1 MPQPPKPLNPTGSV
15 RERFGAHL
23 RHWRMVRGLSQTRLG
38 ALVHVSGNQIGK
50 IEKGERICR
59 LPLARLLDA
68 ALDTGGILEW
78 MCPYVEAEAD
88 NGRRDAYKTE
98 NGTDSGRM
106 SVPEAVMLS
115 LDDDT
120 LSDNWSDVRRRS
132 FLTIGG
138 ATAIAASPF
147 SHLLAPTEPAQ
158 LPDVVR
164 LQDIEQIQDA
174 ANVVS
179 GWDNAYGG
187 GGIVRQVATAQL
199 KWASALL
206 ECRCPEKI
214 RPQLFAAAARLGMV
228 VGATDFDAY
237 AHDDARRVFAFAAAC
252 AEEAGEWHLR
262 AKIYSFRARQAI
274 WLGDGDTGLTHAE
287 LGLARSDR
295 LTATEHAMLHTAR
308 ARAYA
313 KLGDTEAALKAIGQ
327 ADDAFARRDPAVD
340 PSWMAYYDEAQHQG
354 DTGHALYDLAL
365 GGHHQPTAV
374 ERFDTAV
381 KLHTDAYVRSR
392 AMSRTKL
399 AALHMAVGDPH
410 EAVAMG
416 VLALE
421 DVGQMR
427 SRRAADGLRELA
439 TLGYRHR
446 AIPEVTELRER
457 IKETI
462 NA

>member
-1 MPQPPKPLNPTGSV
+1 
-15 RERFGAHL
+15 
-23 RHWRMVRGLSQTRLG
+23 MVRRLTQTRLG
-38 ALVHVSGNQIGK
+38 HLVHVSGNQIGK
-50 IEKGERICR
+50 IEKGERLCR
-59 LPLARLLDA
+59 KPLARLLDA

-78 MCPYVEAEAD
+78 MCPYAEAEAD
-88 NGRRDAYKTE
+88 NERHDAYKTK
-98 NGTDSGRM
+98 GRTGAGRTG
-106 SVPEAVMLS
+106 VPESVMLS
-115 LDDDT
+115 LDDET
-120 LSDNWSDVRRRS
+120 LRDNWSDVRRRS
-132 FLTIGG
+132 FLTAGG
-138 ATAIAASPF
+138 VSAIAASPF

-158 LPDVVR
+158 LPAVVR

-214 RPQLFAAAARLGMV
+214 RPHLFAAAARLGMV

-274 WLGDGDTGLTHAE
+274 WLGDADTGLTHAE
-287 LGLARSDR
+287 LGLARSER
-295 LTATEHAMLHTAR
+295 LTATELAMLHTAR

-313 KLGDTEAALKAIGQ
+313 KLGDTEAALKAIGA
-327 ADDAFARRDPAVD
+327 ADEAFSRRVPEADP
-340 PSWMAYYDEAQHQG
+340 PWMAYYDEAQHQG
-354 DTGHALYDLAL
+354 DTGHALYDIALA
-365 GGHHQPTAV
+365 GHHQPTAV

-399 AALHMAVGDPH
+399 AALNMAVGDPR

-416 VLALE
+416 ELALE

-439 TLGYRHR
+439 ALGYRHR
-446 AIPEVTELRER
+446 AIPEVVQLRER
-457 IKETI
+457 IQEAI

>member
-1 MPQPPKPLNPTGSV
+1 MPQPPKELNPTGSV

-23 RHWRMVRGLSQTRLG
+23 RHWRMVRRLTQTRLG
-38 ALVHVSGNQIGK
+38 HLVHVSGNQIGK
-50 IEKGERICR
+50 IEKGERLCR
-59 LPLARLLDA
+59 KPLARLLDA

-78 MCPYVEAEAD
+78 MCPYAEAEAD
-88 NGRRDAYKTE
+88 NERHDAYKTK
-98 NGTDSGRM
+98 GRTGAGRTG
-106 SVPEAVMLS
+106 VPEAVMLS
-115 LDDDT
+115 LDDET
-120 LSDNWSDVRRRS
+120 LRDNWSDVRRRS
-132 FLTIGG
+132 FLTAGG
-138 ATAIAASPF
+138 VSAIAASPF

-158 LPDVVR
+158 LPAVVR

-214 RPQLFAAAARLGMV
+214 RPHLFAAAARLGMV

-274 WLGDGDTGLTHAE
+274 WLGDADTGLTHAE
-287 LGLARSDR
+287 LGLARSER
-295 LTATEHAMLHTAR
+295 LTATELAMLHTAR

-313 KLGDTEAALKAIGQ
+313 KLGDTEAALKAIGA
-327 ADDAFARRDPAVD
+327 ADEAFSRRVPEADPQ
-340 PSWMAYYDEAQHQG
+340 WMAYYDEAQHQG
-354 DTGHALYDLAL
+354 DTGHALYDIALA
-365 GGHHQPTAV
+365 GHHQPTAV

-399 AALHMAVGDPH
+399 AALNMAVGDPR

-416 VLALE
+416 ELALG

-439 TLGYRHR
+439 ALGYRHR
-446 AIPEVTELRER
+446 AIPEVVQLRER
-457 IKETI
+457 IQEAI